1 VLLKPEDTY
10 RGFGGGFPLP
20 PTATI
25 GRNPSSGAVVYYYLN
40 TKPAAQI
47 TLEFVDPAGKTVKKF
62 TSRAPEKPSAANG
75 ESPTSTTPPEQPQ
88 APSGEEVEEGASR
101 GGAPSRVPAEKG
113 LNRFVWD
120 MRYTDATK
128 FQGVIL
134 WGGNLRGP
142 VANPGVYQ
150 VKLTVDGKTSTQ
162 SFEIKKDPRIS
173 TTDTDFAKQFD
184 LLMKIRDK
192 LTDTHNAIIQIRDV
206 RAQVDDLAKR
216 LKDTPNSKVVTDA
229 GKTLNAKL
237 TAIEEALYQ
246 TKNRSSQD
254 PLNYPIRLNNKL
266 AALGSVVDSADAAP
280 TAQSYVIYEDLVT
293 RINAELQRLKQV
305 MDMDLPSYNRL
316 AREQNVPAVIVKT
329 TREEERGKE

>member
-1 VLLKPEDTY
+1 
-10 RGFGGGFPLP
+10 
-20 PTATI
+20 
-25 GRNPSSGAVVYYYLN
+25 VVYYYLN
-40 TKPAAQI
+40 AKPTSQI
-47 TLEFVDPAGKTVKKF
+47 TMEFVDPAGKTVKKF
-62 TSRAPEKPSAANG
+62 TSRAPEKPSTANG
-75 ESPTSTTPPEQPQ
+75 AAPTSTTPPEQPQ
-88 APSGEEVEEGASR
+88 APSGEEVEEGPSR
-101 GGAPSRVPAEKG
+101 GAAPSRVPAEQG

-128 FQGVIL
+128 FPGMIL

-150 VKLTVDGKTSTQ
+150 VRLTVDGKTSTQ

-173 TTDTDFAKQFD
+173 TTDADFAKQFE

-216 LKDTPNSKVVTDA
+216 LKDSPDSKVVTDA

-280 TAQSYVIYEDLVT
+280 TAQSYVIFEDLVT
-293 RINAELQRLKQV
+293 RVNSELQRLKQV
-305 MDMDLPSYNRL
+305 MDTDLPAYNRL
-316 AREQNVPAVIVKT
+316 AREQNVPAVIIKAA
-329 TREEERGKE
+329 REEEKGKE

>member
-1 VLLKPEDTY
+1 
-10 RGFGGGFPLP
+10 
-20 PTATI
+20 
-25 GRNPSSGAVVYYYLN
+25 
-40 TKPAAQI
+40 
-47 TLEFVDPAGKTVKKF
+47 
-62 TSRAPEKPSAANG
+62 
-75 ESPTSTTPPEQPQ
+75 
-88 APSGEEVEEGASR
+88 
-101 GGAPSRVPAEKG
+101 
-113 LNRFVWD
+113 

-128 FQGVIL
+128 FPGLIL

-173 TTDTDFAKQFD
+173 TTEADFAKQFE

-192 LTDTHNAIIQIRDV
+192 LTDTHNAILQIRDV

-216 LKDTPNSKVVTDA
+216 LKETPDSKVVTDA

-237 TAIEEALYQ
+237 TIIEEALYQ

-305 MDMDLPSYNRL
+305 MDTDLPAYNRL
-316 AREQNVPAVIVKT
+316 VREQNVPAVIIRAP
-329 TREEERGKE
+329 REEERGKD